1 MSALPRVA
9 PALVALLAGLQPI
22 GAMAEGSGH
31 GAWGRLGALRSPLGQ
46 LSQGL
51 SLSLVQGVR
60 YDSNIVRTASDAETL
75 ALYGRTQ
82 SADWV
87 SQTGANVSYNLK
99 GARSNV
105 TFTGDVSYAKYFEY
119 DEFSGWVAS
128 GGGAW
133 SWNFTQR
140 CTSTVDARAVRSL
153 ANFADISSS
162 QNTFQTQLDG
172 GVDVSCFILER
183 LRVNAGVFASEVRN
197 DKSAFKV
204 NNLRSKGY
212 DASLAVVTRRKNEA
226 GIHYRAS
233 TTERPNAPLIDDFKY
248 EQFDA
253 YGLLHIGNRFR
264 LFASGGVQRSER
276 ENSPDKFTT
285 GTGIVALDWFPSSR
299 IYGRIAYDR
308 SIEDA
313 PDIVGTSR
321 RTDRVTGNLGWTFA
335 DRIQAG
341 GYATYLEST
350 LDSGLAGPLTG
361 VKEKDQAAGAY
372 LRHNLFQLVR
382 VEWTAGWSRRESD
395 IPLREYDSVTAG
407 VSIGMAI

>member
-1 MSALPRVA
+1 MPAFQRVV
-9 PALVALLAGLQPI
+9 PALIALAAGLQPVAA
-22 GAMAEGSGH
+22 GAQGAGH

-51 SLSLVQGVR
+51 SVSLTQGAR
-60 YDSNIVRTASDAETL
+60 YDSNIVRTANDTETF

-87 SQTGANVSYNLK
+87 SQTGANISYNLE

-105 TFTGDVSYAKYFEY
+105 TFSGDVSYAKYFEY

-133 SWNFTQR
+133 SWNFTHR

-162 QNTFQTQLDG
+162 QNTFQTGLDG

-197 DKSAFKV
+197 DKSAFKI
-204 NNLRSKGY
+204 NNLRSTGY
-212 DASLAVVTRRKNEA
+212 DASLAVVTRQKNEV
-226 GIHYRAS
+226 GFHYRAS
-233 TTERPNAPLIDDFKY
+233 KTERPNAPLVDDFKY

-253 YGLLHIGNRFR
+253 YGLLHMGNRFR
-264 LFASGGVQRSER
+264 LFASGGVQKSER
-276 ENSPDKFTT
+276 ENSSDEFST
-285 GTGIVALDWFPSSR
+285 GTGIVGLDWFPSARLSAH
-299 IYGRIAYDR
+299 IGYDR
-308 SIEDA
+308 SIQDA
-313 PDIVGTSR
+313 TDLVGTSR
-321 RTDRVTGNLGWTFA
+321 RTDRVAGDIGWAFPN
-335 DRIQAG
+335 RIQAG
-341 GYATYLEST
+341 GYASYTEST

-361 VKEKDQAAGAY
+361 VKEKDQAVGGY

-382 VEWTAGWSRRESD
+382 VEWNAGWSRRESD
-395 IPLREYDSVTAG
+395 IALREYDSVTAG
-407 VSIGMAI
+407 VSIGIAI